1 MFKDNY
7 KKAHNKIV
15 PDKELFQ
22 KVIATA
28 DYELEKKNKSK
39 SKTKTK
45 ISFYPYLYAAAAVLL
60 FVTSLT
66 AYNALKPQSQI
77 NNTSVLEKEND
88 KIVVSE
94 NINAVKEENEENEI
108 TKNDVEEEY
117 KAPINNDK
125 KITED
130 SLEKTKEEQKPVTVL
145 FNINHIKT
153 DNSQQSRS
161 LPLVVSQNEEE
172 IINHSIY
179 EEMTREDYESYM
191 GFSLT
196 DAVIVPQ
203 DMVLY
208 PKDDFSIEKNSETGE
223 IINDENTYYFENSFE
238 RFIMIATTKKTDE
251 IDSFLNDETYQKS
264 IINDK
269 NIVVTIVDGIYNAY
283 LKRNDV
289 GIKITAGK
297 IEEKELENTIKSLLE

>member
-39 SKTKTK
+39 TK

-60 FVTSLT
+60 FVTSLS
-66 AYNALKPQSQI
+66 AYNALKPQNI
-77 NNTSVLEKEND
+77 TNNTSFVQKEND

-94 NINAVKEENEENEI
+94 NINAEKEEKVEKEI
-108 TKNDVEEEY
+108 VKNDVEE
-117 KAPINNDK
+117 KNKVPVNNDK

-130 SLEKTKEEQKPVTVL
+130 TLEKTKEKQKPVTVL
-145 FNINHIKT
+145 FNINHMET
-153 DNSQQSRS
+153 DNSIHSRS
-161 LPLVVSQNEEE
+161 LPIIASQNEEE

-179 EEMTREDYESYM
+179 EEMSKEDYESYV

-196 DAVIVPQ
+196 ETVIVPQ

-238 RFIMIATTKKTDE
+238 RFIMIATTKKSDE
-251 IDSFLNDETYQKS
+251 IDSFLNNESYKKS
-264 IINDK
+264 VINDK
-269 NIVVTIVDGIYNAY
+269 NIVITLADGIYNAY

>member
-28 DYELEKKNKSK
+28 EYELEKKKHRTK
-39 SKTKTK
+39 KTK

-66 AYNALKPQSQI
+66 AYNALNPQSQT
-77 NNTSVLEKEND
+77 NNTSIVEKEND

-94 NINAVKEENEENEI
+94 NITPEKAEEEKEI
-108 TKNDVEEEY
+108 IKNDVRKEY
-117 KAPINNDK
+117 KAPINNEK
-125 KITED
+125 KVTEEY
-130 SLEKTKEEQKPVTVL
+130 SEKTKEEQEPVTVL
-145 FNINHIKT
+145 FNINRIET
-153 DNSQQSRS
+153 DNSIQSRS
-161 LPLVVSQNEEE
+161 LPLVVSQDEEE
-172 IINHSIY
+172 LINHSIY
-179 EEMTREDYESYM
+179 EEMSKEDYESYI

-196 DAVIVPQ
+196 DTVIVPE

-238 RFIMIATTKKTDE
+238 RFIMIALTKKSDE
-251 IDSFLNDETYQKS
+251 IDSFLNDETFKKS
-264 IINDK
+264 VINDK
-269 NIVVTIVDGIYNAY
+269 NIVITLNEGIYNAY

>member
-28 DYELEKKNKSK
+28 DYELEKKNKSR
-39 SKTKTK
+39 SKTK

-66 AYNALKPQSQI
+66 AYNALKPQNEI
-77 NNTSVLEKEND
+77 NNTVVEN
-88 KIVVSE
+88 KNNQIAVSE
-94 NINAVKEENEENEI
+94 NIDVQKEEEKEI
-108 TKNDVEEEY
+108 IKNDVEE
-117 KAPINNDK
+117 KNKVSVNNDK

-130 SLEKTKEEQKPVTVL
+130 TLEKTKEEQKPVTVL
-145 FNINHIKT
+145 FNINHIET
-153 DNSQQSRS
+153 DNSIHSRS
-161 LPLVVSQNEEE
+161 LPIIVSQNEEE

-179 EEMTREDYESYM
+179 EEMSKEDYESYM

-196 DAVIVPQ
+196 ETVIVPQ

-269 NIVVTIVDGIYNAY
+269 NIVITLVDGIYNAY

-289 GIKITAGK
+289 GIRITAGK